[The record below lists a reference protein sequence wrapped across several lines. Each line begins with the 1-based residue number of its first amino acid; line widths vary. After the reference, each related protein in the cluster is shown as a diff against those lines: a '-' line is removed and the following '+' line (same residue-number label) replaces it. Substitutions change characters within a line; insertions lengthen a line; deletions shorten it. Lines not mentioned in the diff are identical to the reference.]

1 MAEAPAPEEIQS
13 EVTDTMRNGEV
24 LVIGRA
30 NRGDRIPA
38 VLLRPRRTRAWV
50 NPTLIVHPEGTSWVL
65 SSSES
70 LDGLVRGFIKRGGV
84 VAGIDA
90 FQTGRAREERDESEI
105 NDQRRRYMTTFN
117 RTDTA
122 NRIQDVLTAI
132 AFFRQRLETSHI
144 NLLCPG
150 EAGAWCF
157 FARALAGEG
166 IRLIADLGAFQ
177 SYDDAEIEKKLFI
190 PHIRRAGDFRAA
202 AVLQAPGKTL
212 LYNAAGAFPKGWI
225 DGAFDAAEAEPYLD
239 LRPEA
244 VGDEEL
250 IEALAPRRRPR
261 R

>member
-1 MAEAPAPEEIQS
+1 M
-13 EVTDTMRNGEV
+13 
-24 LVIGRA
+24 
-30 NRGDRIPA
+30 
-38 VLLRPRRTRAWV
+38 

-70 LDGLVRGFIKRGGV
+70 LDGLVRGFLRRGAV

-105 NDQRRRYMTTFN
+105 TDQRRRYMTTFN

-132 AFFRQRLETSHI
+132 AFVRQRLETSNI
-144 NLLCPG
+144 NLFCPG

-157 FARALAGEG
+157 FARALAGDG
-166 IRLIADLGAFQ
+166 IRLIADLGAFE
-177 SYDDAEIEKKLFI
+177 SYDDAEIEKKFFI

-202 AVLQAPGKTL
+202 VVLQIPGKTL
-212 LYNAAGAFPKGWI
+212 LYNTATAFPKSWI
-225 DGAFDAAEAEPYLD
+225 DGAFQAADAEPNLD
-239 LRPEA
+239 LRSEA

-250 IEALAPRRRPR
+250 IDSLAPRRKPR